1 MYRIIATYGNKSISI
16 KAHNFTVSYWDS
28 LPKGITMKILTDN
41 GVIYLEKE
49 NIVKIERYTD
59 KRKR

>member
-1 MYRIIATYGNKSISI
+1 MYRIIARNGEKSISI
-16 KAHNFTVSYWDS
+16 KAQYFTVSRLDT
-28 LPKGITMKILTDN
+28 LPKWATMKIITDN
-41 GVIYLEKE
+41 GVIYLEKD